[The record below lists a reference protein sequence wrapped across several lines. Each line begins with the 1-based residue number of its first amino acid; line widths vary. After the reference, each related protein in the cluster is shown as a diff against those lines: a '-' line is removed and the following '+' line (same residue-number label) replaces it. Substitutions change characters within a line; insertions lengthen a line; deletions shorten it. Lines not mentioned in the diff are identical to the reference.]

1 MGRYRRHPPASPE
14 PVRDSHSLPQSEP
27 TGLYFNRRLVYGV
40 LIVLGSLMLL
50 DAIPEY
56 TLLHRKLREGTD
68 PVLDVTGLW
77 QGSWEL
83 FAPTPDQVNVRIGAA
98 VTWRDTEY
106 TLWMQPDWHGMTP
119 LGRVRHFRQM
129 SYYDSLARSASD
141 KAYAAFCQHLADELT
156 ANTDRTLTS
165 ITLYEQRDVIPPS
178 NQSWRAAYSKPQFS
192 QPRTLIVWVPHAQ

>member
-1 MGRYRRHPPASPE
+1 MGRSPRKPPDSPE
-14 PVRDSHSLPQSEP
+14 PVRDSQPES
-27 TGLYFNRRLVYGV
+27 TGLYFNRRLVYGT

-56 TLLHRKLREGTD
+56 TLLHRKLRAGTD

-83 FAPTPDQVNVRIGAA
+83 FAPTPDQINVRIGAA
-98 VTWRDTEY
+98 ITWRDTEV
-106 TLWMQPDWHGMTP
+106 TLWLQPDWHRMTP

-141 KAYAAFCQHLADELT
+141 QAYAAFCQHLADEQT
-156 ANTDRTLTS
+156 ASTDRTLTS
-165 ITLYEQRDVIPPS
+165 ITLYKQEDVIPPPS
-178 NQSWRAAYSKPQFS
+178 RSWRAAYSKPQFS
-192 QPRTLIVWVPHAQ
+192 QPRTLFVWVPHAQ